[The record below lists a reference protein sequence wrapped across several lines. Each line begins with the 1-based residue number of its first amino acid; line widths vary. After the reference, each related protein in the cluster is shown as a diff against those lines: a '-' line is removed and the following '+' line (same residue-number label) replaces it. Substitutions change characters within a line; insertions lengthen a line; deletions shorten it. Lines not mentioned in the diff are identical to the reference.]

1 MNYPI
6 KKLLIRG
13 EEVTVP
19 HIRRKV
25 RYSEGV
31 EYVLK
36 QDDVHKDKG
45 QILATLAEKFYG
57 DPQLFYIILD
67 NNPPILDYFLDIGYK
82 IFIPSLV

>member
-13 EEVTVP
+13 NEVTVP
-19 HIRRKV
+19 HIRKKI

-31 EYVLK
+31 EHVLT
-36 QDDVHKDKG
+36 QDDVYKDKAF
-45 QILATLAEKFYG
+45 ILATLAEKFYG
-57 DPQLFYIILD
+57 DPNLYYIILD